1 MSKVVDTPASLAWYI
16 CVRRFVLHN
25 AFTFRDRSKVV
36 DLTDYVLV
44 ACLFFCSVTRI
55 CIRERFWSRIVD
67 NLYKH
72 PSNTYIVKCSDL
84 LRRWTLHKFPHG
96 QFTQVV
102 DVRSLYPST
111 YSYWASYVDLCSVL
125 GLVLA
130 QPSQN
135 ELIWS
140 VQLCCVVICCGVETK

>member
-1 MSKVVDTPASLAWYI
+1 MLCLCTENLFIYLFMFTGIYVQSCGHPSLTGLIYI

-84 LRRWTLHKFPHG
+84 FEDGLFTSFHMDSSHKW
-96 QFTQVV
+96 
-102 DVRSLYPST
+102 ST
-111 YSYWASYVDLCSVL
+111 SGVYTH
-125 GLVLA
+125 
-130 QPSQN
+130 QHT
-135 ELIWS
+135 
-140 VQLCCVVICCGVETK
+140 VIERVM